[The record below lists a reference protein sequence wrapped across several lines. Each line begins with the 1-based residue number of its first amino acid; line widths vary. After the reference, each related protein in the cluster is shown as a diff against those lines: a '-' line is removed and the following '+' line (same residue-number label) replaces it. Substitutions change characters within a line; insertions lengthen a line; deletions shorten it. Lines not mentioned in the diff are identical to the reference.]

1 MIIKIKK
8 PKKAPKLVQSFPNS
22 KSNSVIFTVH
32 NQIKIQKKNPSWQ
45 HNNIFFKRHR
55 CNFTMQKKK

>member
-45 HNNIFFKRHR
+45 HNNIFF
-55 CNFTMQKKK
+55 

>member
-32 NQIKIQKKNPSWQ
+32 NQIKIQKKKPFMATQ
-45 HNNIFFKRHR
+45 
-55 CNFTMQKKK
+55 